1 MTRSYLIKI
10 FFLFRSWKI
19 WRILIIWLRSILPS
33 VFRGMMTTY
42 LSLIRGF
49 NPVISV
55 WFHFCK
61 EFTTCYY
68 TMMSILQAIPIGSI
82 SKFGADSRDATSSSY
97 LIMVKLG
104 LCIIRV
110 LRSVYMMIKMGGG
123 EVVRIL
129 CVSIIG
135 GFIRKGLI
143 LILIVCLF
151 STNFRRIIV

>member
-1 MTRSYLIKI
+1 
-10 FFLFRSWKI
+10 
-19 WRILIIWLRSILPS
+19 
-33 VFRGMMTTY
+33 MTTY